1 VRTEALENLSKEE
14 TNMDYTKIIKD
25 AFEYSKEGLLVRGG
39 RWLKF
44 ILAAILLNLP
54 LLGYSM
60 RIYRRATPAPEVDG
74 WGKLFI
80 DGIKLFV
87 VGLVYAIPVIVV
99 EVIVYSEPINA
110 LLSGQLTSWN
120 QLVTSSMELRPAIG
134 LLALM
139 YILEI
144 ILLILLPIA
153 TIRLARTN
161 SFTAAFNIGAILEY
175 IGKIGWLTYILA
187 LLIITIVVG
196 FTVFILGFVI
206 ALGVYLISSS
216 VIATLLA
223 IGVLFLIIMPPLLVF
238 RARYFTQVYD
248 SVVPAE

>member
-1 VRTEALENLSKEE
+1 
-14 TNMDYTKIIKD
+14 MDYTKIIEG

-39 RWLKF
+39 HWLKL
-44 ILAAILLNLP
+44 ILALILLTLP

-60 RIYRRATPAPEVDG
+60 RIYRGATPAPKVDG

-80 DGIKLFV
+80 DGIKLFM
-87 VGLVYAIPVIVV
+87 VGLVYSIPVITVQ
-99 EVIVYSEPINA
+99 VIIYAGLINA
-110 LLSGQLTSWN
+110 LLSGQLTSWD
-120 QLVTSSMELRPAIG
+120 QLVTSSMGLQPAIG

-161 SFTAAFNIGAILEY
+161 SFAAAFNIGAILEY

-187 LLIITIVVG
+187 LLLISIVVG
-196 FTVFILGFVI
+196 FAVFIIGFVI

-216 VIATLLA
+216 LIATLLA
-223 IGVLFLIIMPPLLVF
+223 SGVLLLIIMPPVQVF

-248 SVVPAE
+248 SVAPAE